1 MAKGLFGKGTK
12 SGREEDVQS
21 DSKKAKKEVDEL
33 KHSGLSAAAKTIL
46 KAAKKAMGTAKV
58 PCRSEEMRA
67 TMANLRAGRYGSQ
80 PGAAIVEQRV
90 LAMLGE
96 PTMHALFTEFETDE
110 FGGLTTESKPWQIA
124 AAWRLLGDIFVL
136 HWVIV
141 RGATQAGFASLD
153 LDALFQA
160 VTGEDT
166 TTAQSL
172 WDGKQFVNGAASP
185 VTLLVRAALA
195 AAARD
200 VASPRQDVQAPRGG
214 RGAWVPRGGGQLR
227 TPYKRCCQYCRV
239 QLGVVDDSHE
249 QATCPK
255 FAAVIAAK
263 K

>member
-1 MAKGLFGKGTK
+1 
-12 SGREEDVQS
+12 
-21 DSKKAKKEVDEL
+21 
-33 KHSGLSAAAKTIL
+33 
-46 KAAKKAMGTAKV
+46 MGTAKV
-58 PCRSEEMRA
+58 PCRSEDMRV

-80 PGAAIVEQRV
+80 PGATIIEQRV

-110 FGGLTTESKPWQIA
+110 FG
-124 AAWRLLGDIFVL
+124 
-136 HWVIV
+136 
-141 RGATQAGFASLD
+141 
-153 LDALFQA
+153 
-160 VTGEDT
+160 
-166 TTAQSL
+166 
-172 WDGKQFVNGAASP
+172 SP

>member
-1 MAKGLFGKGTK
+1 MFGKGTK
-12 SGREEDVQS
+12 SGREGDVQP

-80 PGAAIVEQRV
+80 PGAAIIEQRV

-141 RGATQAGFASLD
+141 NDTVPGARHA
-153 LDALFQA
+153 A
-160 VTGEDT
+160 VFEEFEIFS
-166 TTAQSL
+166 A
-172 WDGKQFVNGAASP
+172 
-185 VTLLVRAALA
+185 LLVLEIIKNCISINTPHLHTAFHRWHL
-195 AAARD
+195 
-200 VASPRQDVQAPRGG
+200 GH
-214 RGAWVPRGGGQLR
+214 GQH
-227 TPYKRCCQYCRV
+227 P
-239 QLGVVDDSHE
+239 E
-249 QATCPK
+249 N
-255 FAAVIAAK
+255 F
-263 K
+263 